1 MISIGNCYYIPINK
15 DGTIHVFYK
24 GTLVE
29 VWRDVFNNKV
39 RIKKD
44 NIIYE
49 TKIVEGQRVDMNKKI
64 QKEINNQ
71 KELEQTLKE
80 RDERLKARATK

>member
-1 MISIGNCYYIPINK
+1 M
-15 DGTIHVFYK
+15 FYK

-71 KELEQTLKE
+71 KELEQALKE